1 MGQLHEERVYC
12 FKVAWYSLSV
22 RWIVLMIAFN
32 NRAFT
37 RCAVVYDEHVLI
49 PVLKLPGDFKH
60 WFVTNAQ

>member
-1 MGQLHEERVYC
+1 
-12 FKVAWYSLSV
+12 
-22 RWIVLMIAFN
+22 MIAFN

-60 WFVTNAQ
+60 SFVTNAQWRLRERDALPREVMPAWRFNDF